1 MYNVKPSVD
10 LAVEALYDYWA
21 FIEMIKFQGG
31 IDNWD
36 DCHFDYVLHL
46 QAPQLYRAGRLTGD
60 LLSRWERINRYTPTG
75 PPSRNR
81 MLKMPRGHRKSTLL
95 VGYIMWRIWR
105 NPNIRIL
112 HACNILDLS
121 ESFMREMR
129 SYFEDAEMQEK
140 FWNRRPH
147 IKGKLIPDF
156 NVSRARRMDTE
167 AIDSKVVWN
176 NEAIQVIRPGKFKE
190 PTLAATSVGAKK
202 TGHHVDVAI
211 MDDVV
216 DFDNS
221 SSQGKIQK
229 VKRWAGDVMSIVNDV
244 IIEQEVGVL
253 PDGTRVYDQMGDEKI
268 VAGTHYDPVDYY
280 TFLEREYVALDYNVF
295 ERNIY
300 NNHIDNSDGYI
311 MTGFTAEIE
320 KRKRA
325 ELSELPG
332 VFDAQYLN
340 KVFSADLQ
348 VLNTMHVNWMNE
360 GVLLEGREDNV
371 ISFRVGGSETIDAF
385 TPIITV
391 DPAISLNS
399 RADDTAIIVGGW
411 SRHGH
416 LVFADAIAGHFTP
429 SRTCDEIVRL
439 AKKWGVRLAYV
450 ESVGFQELLRR
461 QVLAAIQKANVQCSI
476 VSYKPQGNKHKRIE
490 YQLATSFARGKVI
503 MASHLKHNPRVI
515 NPIDFFGKPTARDDV
530 PDAMAVIAEKSI
542 PPSEGGKLKK
552 RYPWERPEVTD
563 NEINPKYGG
572 YY

>member
-1 MYNVKPSVD
+1 MYSVKPSCD
-10 LAVEALYDYWA
+10 LAIEALYDYWA

-31 IDNWD
+31 IDAWD
-36 DCHFDYVLHL
+36 ECHFDYILHL
-46 QAPQLYRAGRLTGD
+46 QAPQLYQAGRLTGE
-60 LLSRWERINRYTPTG
+60 LFSRWQQVNRYAPTEG
-75 PPSRNR
+75 PSLNR

-105 NPNIRIL
+105 NPDIRIL
-112 HACNILDLS
+112 HASNVLDLS
-121 ESFMREMR
+121 ESFMREIR
-129 SYFEDAEMQEK
+129 SYFEDTEMQER

-176 NEAIQVIRPGKFKE
+176 NEAIQVLRPSKYKE
-190 PTLAATSVGAKK
+190 PTLSSTSVGAKK
-202 TGHHVDVAI
+202 TGQHVDLAI

-221 SSQGKIQK
+221 SSPGKILK

-244 IIEQEVGVL
+244 KQTRKVGVL
-253 PDGTRVYDQMGDEKI
+253 PDGTAVYDDVGNEKV
-268 VAGTHYDPVDYY
+268 VAGTHYDPQDYY
-280 TFLEREYVALDYNVF
+280 TFLERNYVDLSYNVF

-300 NNHIDNSDGYI
+300 TNSIDNSDGYI

-325 ELSELPG
+325 ELVELPG

-340 KVFSADLQ
+340 KVFSAELQ
-348 VLNTMHVNWMNE
+348 VLNTLNVNWMNE
-360 GVLLEGREDNV
+360 GVLLEGRNDNT
-371 ISFRVGGSETIDAF
+371 ISFRVGGSETTDAF

-411 SRHGH
+411 SSHGY
-416 LVFADAIAGHFTP
+416 LVVADALAGHFTP

-439 AKKWGVRLAYV
+439 ARKWGCRIAYV
-450 ESVGFQELLRR
+450 ENVGFQELLRR
-461 QVLAAIQKANVQCSI
+461 QVLAAVQKDGVQCSI
-476 VSYKPQGNKHKRIE
+476 LAYKPTGNKHKRIE
-490 YQLATSFARGKVI
+490 YQLATTFTRGKII
-503 MASHLKHNPRVI
+503 MASHLKQNQRVI
-515 NPIDFFGKPTARDDV
+515 NPIDFFGKATARDDV
-530 PDAMAVIAEKSI
+530 PDAIAVLAEKSI
-542 PPSEGGKLKK
+542 PPLEGGKLKK
-552 RYPWERPEVTD
+552 RYPWETVSASDDR
-563 NEINPKYGG
+563 INPVYGG